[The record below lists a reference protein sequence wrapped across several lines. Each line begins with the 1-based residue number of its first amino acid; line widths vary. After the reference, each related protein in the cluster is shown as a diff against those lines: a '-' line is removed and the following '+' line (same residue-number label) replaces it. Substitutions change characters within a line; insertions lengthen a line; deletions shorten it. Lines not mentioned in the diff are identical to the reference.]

1 MLAWLREAD
10 GDRLLAVVNFAAAPV
25 PVDVGAGLPAAATV
39 LLSTDPDREDGAVD
53 VGGLV
58 LAAGEGVLLR
68 L

>member
-1 MLAWLREAD
+1 MLVEPVAD
-10 GDRLLAVVNFAAAPV
+10 
-25 PVDVGAGLPAAATV
+25 LPGAATL